1 VVGGSMGG
9 VCYWEFDPSSSLQ
22 GVNAM
27 PISFVSGRMCTS
39 LAFSPGEGGLR
50 GAQAG
55 GGGSGVFAA
64 SFRGGV
70 DQAGG
75 SETARHSI
83 FRVKSQATA
92 PAVSA
97 PPPPPPPPL
106 PPPARALAES
116 EGGESAVEGAAEGG
130 GEGGGGGGD
139 RGRAVFEPH
148 QCGSLLG
155 YVSRKVACRAAVIN
169 CPLAGG
175 GNLSGKCLVAG
186 GDESTKSVLIWD
198 VDNGSVVNKL
208 QSHP

>member
-1 VVGGSMGG
+1 MVVGGSMGG
-9 VCYWEFDPSSSLQ
+9 VCYWEFDPLSSLQ
-22 GVNAM
+22 GVNAT

-83 FRVKSQATA
+83 FRVKPQATA
-92 PAVSA
+92 SAAAA
-97 PPPPPPPPL
+97 PPPPPS
-106 PPPARALAES
+106 ALAVAEN
-116 EGGESAVEGAAEGG
+116 EGGESAFGGAAGG
-130 GEGGGGGGD
+130 GGGGGGGGD
-139 RGRAVFEPH
+139 GGGAVFEPH

-169 CPLAGG
+169 CPLTGG